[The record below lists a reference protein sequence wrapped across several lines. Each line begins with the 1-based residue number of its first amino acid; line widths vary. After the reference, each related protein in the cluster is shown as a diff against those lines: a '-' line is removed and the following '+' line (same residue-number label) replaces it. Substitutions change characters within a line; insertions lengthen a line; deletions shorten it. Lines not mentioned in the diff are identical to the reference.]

1 MAKLAFFFFSQL
13 VFISHF
19 LLGVQCSAL
28 VTPGLGP
35 SLHQAGRQGPT
46 WSSSLPR
53 ERQATVTGPP
63 VWTRGWTQRSPAGV
77 WMTCRVQLL
86 LGEKQRVSRVG
97 WAGWRAS
104 GPETPPRT
112 LFCFPS
118 PQGSLFAG
126 VLLQASTQRHEL
138 R

>member
-53 ERQATVTGPP
+53 ERQETVTGPP
-63 VWTRGWTQRSPAGV
+63 VWT
-77 WMTCRVQLL
+77 
-86 LGEKQRVSRVG
+86 
-97 WAGWRAS
+97 
-104 GPETPPRT
+104 
-112 LFCFPS
+112 
-118 PQGSLFAG
+118 
-126 VLLQASTQRHEL
+126 
-138 R
+138 

>member
-1 MAKLAFFFFSQL
+1 
-13 VFISHF
+13 
-19 LLGVQCSAL
+19 
-28 VTPGLGP
+28 
-35 SLHQAGRQGPT
+35 
-46 WSSSLPR
+46 
-53 ERQATVTGPP
+53 
-63 VWTRGWTQRSPAGV
+63 
-77 WMTCRVQLL
+77 MTCRVQLL